1 MRTLFRTSGFIIAL
15 FISVFSFGQSKPQ
28 ETQQKT
34 IAAAS
39 SYATFTL
46 KTAPIRYLYG
56 PNGELE
62 FRWSEKFSVD
72 IGYQYMFRDFVAA
85 DVHYSPMDNL
95 GTFSLYA
102 GNGNR
107 VFLGARFYFPKK
119 ANSPNSFYL
128 SARVYSKVFSFSDS
142 ISVTRNNG
150 DQYTVWY
157 REDQTTLGT
166 QFLIGYTFSDS
177 LFKSKFKG
185 DFELFFG
192 LGFYSRD
199 RKTSYWIPPMPNRS
213 EEVLEDLQT
222 YSSPQITIGML
233 IGLGI

>member
-1 MRTLFRTSGFIIAL
+1 MGTSTKRQARI
-15 FISVFSFGQSKPQ
+15 KR
-28 ETQQKT
+28 K
-34 IAAAS
+34 S
-39 SYATFTL
+39 S
-46 KTAPIRYLYG
+46 
-56 PNGELE
+56 
-62 FRWSEKFSVD
+62 
-72 IGYQYMFRDFVAA
+72 FRDFVAA

-128 SARVYSKVFSFSDS
+128 SARVYSKVFSDS

-166 QFLIGYTFSDS
+166 QFLIGYKFSDS
-177 LFKSKFKG
+177 LFKSTVKG

-199 RKTSYWIPPMPNRS
+199 RKTSYWIPPGPKRS
-213 EEVLEDLQT
+213 EEVLEDSQT
-222 YSSPQITIGML
+222 YSSPQITLGML